1 MCFNRGMKKGNVVYK
16 AYTMDLPKLLPRDLG
31 ELILEDHQV
40 RVVNRVLIAEGWT
53 DDEILQSYVIVR
65 WQPFMQRIQNFISMK
80 IANGIFRQIEPD
92 MGARMIVGSFIAAIL
107 PVLRGVEPPPSP
119 EQRRNLA
126 VMIVESI
133 SNGLNKQKG

>member
-1 MCFNRGMKKGNVVYK
+1 
-16 AYTMDLPKLLPRDLG
+16 LPRDLG